1 MTAASAAALAVV
13 ARSPAQTAPA
23 AVFGDSDAITGQAVV
38 RLAALLDPGFLA
50 EAGWDPATWVLA
62 PPAGHRL
69 IRWDAARLDARAGQ
83 PGPGRRDAPL
93 PVLGDGKCAVL
104 ACLRARRVHHHRQET
119 YCAVHAR
126 RWAAARRGGPVPD
139 QRRWNRTA
147 EPLPV
152 TGQVNLR
159 GLAPLVVA
167 ELLYGLQQRVRAE
180 CTSYCR
186 FLRRLAQELRQAQ
199 VSSLSELPAQNE
211 PVRRS
216 LASSLLAH
224 LGRAFADPRTEIA
237 KDRWDLTVLG
247 HHGWLTFTGI
257 SQRWLRE
264 AVKGWAAH
272 DLPRHRGKQ
281 AGARLNEIAGAM
293 VRLSATLRAGRPD
306 QGENPAE
313 LGRADIEAFL
323 HRLAFLSADGQLSAY
338 CRTKTCQDAG
348 RVLTEIRSLG
358 LTRSSGPAAGLADD
372 FTLTAGDVPAKADP
386 GEPGRDVPAEIM
398 RQICGHLRE
407 LEETVSSRETRIA
420 VELLM
425 DTGRRPAEICTLE
438 WDCLVRDA
446 DGTPVLVYDNAKA
459 HRLQRRLPVSEHT
472 ATLITDQ
479 KLAVRERFPATPPAR
494 LKLLPSRRLNPIGS
508 RPVTEDNLIGR
519 HRIWLN
525 TMGSLQRAD
534 GTEYDKTLITP
545 YSYRHSYAQRH
556 ADAGVPVNVLRELMD
571 HTSMDATKRYY
582 RVGEARRREAVNK
595 VTAMQFDRHG
605 NRVWRQATALL
616 DSEHA
621 RYAIGAVA
629 VPYGTCGEPSNVQ
642 AGGGACPVRFRCAGC
657 DHFRTDVS
665 HLPDLTGYLDDLLRT
680 RERLQ
685 ASVEG
690 VDEWA
695 RADALPSTE
704 EITRVRRLISR
715 IKGDIAQLPAAERTQ
730 INEAVTVVRRH
741 RAVHLGMPGCPHCAD
756 HVGLAPDGGP
766 RMTTSRATTGKRGPA
781 GPASPRTAAMAKGRQ
796 ADSARRRQRVI
807 AALNKALADGAE
819 ISVSGIA
826 RAAGVD
832 RTFFYRHRDLLAQIH
847 ALEATPPATGGGTGP
862 AVTRASLQADLLAA
876 GERGVRLNARVQQ
889 LERRLSEILGEQ
901 AWRECGLGHTPDL
914 DQLRQQASGLQQQ
927 IIDLRLKL
935 EERDEELTAARTA
948 NRELMGQ
955 LNHATRH
962 R

>member
-50 EAGWDPATWVLA
+50 EAGWDPVTWVLA

-216 LASSLLAH
+216 LVNSLLAH

-446 DGTPVLVYDNAKA
+446 DGTPVLVYDNSKA
-459 HRLQRRLPVSEHT
+459 HRLHRRLPVSEHT
-472 ATLITDQ
+472 ATLITEQ

-741 RAVHLGMPGCPHCAD
+741 RAVHLGMPAARIA
-756 HVGLAPDGGP
+756 L
-766 RMTTSRATTGKRGPA
+766 TTL
-781 GPASPRTAAMAKGRQ
+781 ASPRTE
-796 ADSARRRQRVI
+796 
-807 AALNKALADGAE
+807 ALA
-819 ISVSGIA
+819 
-826 RAAGVD
+826 
-832 RTFFYRHRDLLAQIH
+832 
-847 ALEATPPATGGGTGP
+847 
-862 AVTRASLQADLLAA
+862 
-876 GERGVRLNARVQQ
+876 
-889 LERRLSEILGEQ
+889 
-901 AWRECGLGHTPDL
+901 
-914 DQLRQQASGLQQQ
+914 
-927 IIDLRLKL
+927 
-935 EERDEELTAARTA
+935 
-948 NRELMGQ
+948 
-955 LNHATRH
+955 
-962 R
+962 